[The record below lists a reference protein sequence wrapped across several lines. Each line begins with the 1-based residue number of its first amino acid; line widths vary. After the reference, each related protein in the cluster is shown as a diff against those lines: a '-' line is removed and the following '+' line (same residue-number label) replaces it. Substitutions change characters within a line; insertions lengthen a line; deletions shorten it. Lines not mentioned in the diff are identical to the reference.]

1 MLAAFWKVVRLTACD
16 ASCAVWIALSESACT
31 VRASNLSIFAML
43 WDIVTIASPICG
55 MQGAVQLLS
64 SLQFS
69 TFRSMV
75 LNHGRYRNLGHLN
88 LRLMNALQTCQ
99 GHLQAKLGDVQ
110 VSVL

>member
-1 MLAAFWKVVRLTACD
+1 MLAAFWKVVRLPACD
-16 ASCAVWIALSESACT
+16 ASCAVWIALSDPACT
-31 VRASNLSIFAML
+31 VRASNLSMFTIL
-43 WDIVTIASPICG
+43 WDITTIASPICG

-88 LRLMNALQTCQ
+88 FKIKERFADMSRSSP
-99 GHLQAKLGDVQ
+99 GQAG
-110 VSVL
+110 